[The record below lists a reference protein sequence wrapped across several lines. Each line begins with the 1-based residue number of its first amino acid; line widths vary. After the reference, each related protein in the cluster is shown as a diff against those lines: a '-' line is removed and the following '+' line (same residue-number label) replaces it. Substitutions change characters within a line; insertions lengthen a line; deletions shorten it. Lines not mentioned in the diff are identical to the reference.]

1 MVKIS
6 WIKGSVVDGVPHMIS
21 LQVINTRILTI
32 ISAYLTFSSAKL
44 MGRCFQ
50 SRERD

>member
-1 MVKIS
+1 M
-6 WIKGSVVDGVPHMIS
+6 VDGVPHMIS

-50 SRERD
+50 SWERD